1 MRRTGYNVYYNNNT
15 GKVVYKKNIKDD
27 TEFDKKVEELY
38 KFANIDDPKKVN
50 IEKNA
55 IPCSGNYCMDYTD
68 GDNQQNKKIYE
79 KEDIIDLIKNTF
91 NKNNYDKNKIKSLI
105 KENIERRDNINY
117 HNSDLINEQLVPQ
130 SLHGQQEQQEHQTLH
145 GQQGHQSLQGQQTLH
160 RQQTNSKIES
170 LIAKKIISEHNL
182 NEDLIIKDIHTKKN
196 LLYGIKKTILSDLNH
211 LNYSSNSNDF
221 KIGLNKNNKSD
232 NNIFDSFYL
241 FPNISEINTKTE
253 TNIINEKKVRVFK
266 NINDSSDIQYFP
278 TDFIACGITIP
289 FKTSVKSFTKIKI
302 TNIFWNIF
310 QSINNN
316 STDLLCTVLDKNDF
330 IYNKIKLQINFEFHS
345 QVNKNVQLPY
355 RSCSD
360 TETDKNISPSNSCL
374 FKVLSFNIDTLNGS
388 NFNNLEI
395 DLTSI
400 PKEANI
406 HCSLLCVRISIP
418 SESFEILKGCDKN
431 NKIFC
436 GYVPFSQFILNFD
449 YEIF

>member
-1 MRRTGYNVYYNNNT
+1 M
-15 GKVVYKKNIKDD
+15 
-27 TEFDKKVEELY
+27 
-38 KFANIDDPKKVN
+38 
-50 IEKNA
+50 
-55 IPCSGNYCMDYTD
+55 
-68 GDNQQNKKIYE
+68 
-79 KEDIIDLIKNTF
+79 
-91 NKNNYDKNKIKSLI
+91 
-105 KENIERRDNINY
+105 
-117 HNSDLINEQLVPQ
+117 
-130 SLHGQQEQQEHQTLH
+130 
-145 GQQGHQSLQGQQTLH
+145 
-160 RQQTNSKIES
+160 
-170 LIAKKIISEHNL
+170 
-182 NEDLIIKDIHTKKN
+182 IIKDIHTKKN